1 MMEIGRKAKGVFFW
15 GEIQWMENSEVKV
28 RRKTFFLSV
37 FSWMERKENKLWGSG
52 FFLWTHQNI
61 FSQNEEKTE
70 YRRIFPWLTK
80 ISIRI

>member
-52 FFLWTHQNI
+52 IFFLDPPKYFLQKWREN
-61 FSQNEEKTE
+61 
-70 YRRIFPWLTK
+70 WV
-80 ISIRI
+80 